1 MNIQQNTLVKW
12 QPEALE
18 ELLYLANIPS
28 SIAHKSGIKKII
40 HYVASELD
48 TLGFQKIEYIRS
60 LHKQYTSTLIAESNP
75 NASQRIILV
84 CHADTVV
91 APDSSKDFVVKQGIL
106 QGPGV
111 ADNKGGII
119 VMLNALRQL
128 PIARLNVN
136 IMVVVSANEE
146 LGSPG
151 FNTYFKKIGADASAV
166 FGFEPSLP
174 NGDIII
180 QRNGNYWLE
189 VIAKGIEAH
198 SGRCKGEEL
207 NIAHDFILK
216 FSDILNLKKKYPNV
230 KVNIGS
236 LQTAKDVF
244 NIVCGDLKAKIDFRY
259 SIEDEF
265 QAFLKEVKQVF
276 MGPRLINCDGNAG
289 TLQFM
294 VHDHCPPLERN
305 DRAQESLSFYQE
317 FIKNIE
323 GRRPEL
329 SFSGGASDTNYLSS
343 SSSFCVDGLGPIG
356 GRLHRMDEYILV
368 SSLTTRANAFA
379 NYLNNM
385 GEENGKYFSEY
396 RINQ

>member
-1 MNIQQNTLVKW
+1 MNLQQNAVIQW

-18 ELLYLANIPS
+18 EILYLANIPS
-28 SIAHKSGIKKII
+28 SIKHKSGIKKII
-40 HYVASELD
+40 QHVASELD
-48 TLGFQKIEYIRS
+48 VLGFEKIDYLRS
-60 LHKQYTSTLIAESNP
+60 LNKNFASTLIAESKP
-75 NASQRIILV
+75 LASQKIILV

-91 APDSSKDFVVKQGIL
+91 SPDSNQDFIIDKDIL

-111 ADNKGGII
+111 ADNKGGIL

-128 PIARLNVN
+128 DLQDMDLNIV
-136 IMVVVSANEE
+136 VVVSANEE

-151 FNTYFKKIGADASAV
+151 FNTYLKKIGQDASAV

-189 VIAKGIEAH
+189 VIAIGIEAH

-216 FSDILNLKKKYPNV
+216 FHEVLMLNKKYPSVRTNV
-230 KVNIGS
+230 GS
-236 LQTAKDVF
+236 LCSSKDVF

-259 SIEDEF
+259 SIEEEF
-265 QAFLKEVKQVF
+265 QKYLSEVKQIF

-289 TLQFM
+289 ALQFI
-294 VHDHCPPLERN
+294 VHDHCPPLEKN
-305 DRAQESLSFYQE
+305 LRAESVLSNYQDYVQMAE
-317 FIKNIE
+317 K
-323 GRRPEL
+323 RRPNL
-329 SFSGGASDTNYLSS
+329 SFSGGASDTNYLSNPK
-343 SSSFCVDGLGPIG
+343 SFCVDGLGPIG
-356 GRLHRMDEYILV
+356 GRLHRMDEYVVI

-379 NYLNNM
+379 NFLKHI
-385 GEENGKYFSEY
+385 GEKNGF
-396 RINQ
+396 RFF